1 MDNFER
7 KFDVVASNF
16 DDPEQYST
24 ADKLDMV
31 SLKIESEVC
40 RIDCDIKRIQYLLND
55 TEMKAKS
62 VYYLIYPSDEYLK
75 DMKTKIEICDF
86 TLYSRYKFGWFRK
99 FILKHIF
106 RAKVESLEN
115 GKVVL

>member
-1 MDNFER
+1 MDNLER
-7 KFDVVASNF
+7 KFDVVANNL
-16 DDPEQYST
+16 DDPEQYFT
-24 ADKLDMV
+24 ADKLDTISSKMDAE
-31 SLKIESEVC
+31 IC
-40 RIDCDIKRIQYLLND
+40 RIDRDIKRIQYHLHD

-62 VYYLIYPSDEYLK
+62 VYYLIYPPDENLK
-75 DMKTKIEICDF
+75 DMKTKIEICGF